1 MARILPILTLLAFSA
16 CPLSCGAFA
25 DVFEEPDG
33 EPTMKISY
41 PVISQ
46 GQSRQLEVTFLKD
59 PPWAG
64 ESTGTAYITDCNP
77 GDDIGC
83 ITAYDGLKTVT
94 VTLQAQRDAKIGTR
108 KFEITAAY
116 DKTGQKQQTQAAVVK
131 GRDDEQQYDPLGRFH
146 ERASKSCRAA

>member
-1 MARILPILTLLAFSA
+1 MTKLLPALLLLACSA
-16 CPLSCGAFA
+16 WLVSCGAFA

-46 GQSRQLEVTFLKD
+46 GQSRQLDVTFLKD

-83 ITAYDGLKTVT
+83 ITSYDGLKTVT
-94 VTLQAQRDAKIGTR
+94 VTLQAQRDAKTGPR
-108 KFEITAAY
+108 RFEITAAF
-116 DKTGQKQQTQAAVVK
+116 DKSGQKQQTHSGWGWLFVIPVDQD
-131 GRDDEQQYDPLGRFH
+131 GGTGDGGSE
-146 ERASKSCRAA
+146 

>member
-1 MARILPILTLLAFSA
+1 MARLFPVLVLLACSA
-16 CPLSCGAFA
+16 WLLSCGAFA

-46 GQSRQLEVTFLKD
+46 GQSRQLTVTFLKD
-59 PPWAG
+59 PPWARNEG
-64 ESTGTAYITDCNP
+64 GTAYITDCNP

-83 ITAYDGLKTVT
+83 ITAYDGVKTIM
-94 VTLQAQRDAKIGTR
+94 VTLQAQRDAKIGQR

-116 DKTGQKQQTQAAVVK
+116 DKSGQKQQTYSGWAWPFVIPV
-131 GRDDEQQYDPLGRFH
+131 GSLDGGTGDGGSE
-146 ERASKSCRAA
+146 